1 MQVGKVTN
9 GTALG
14 TGTGTVRK
22 KTTADKW
29 VSSHQSKLGDFW
41 RRFSRNR
48 TAVIGLVLIFLNL
61 AIAVLAPVIAP
72 YDPYEQ
78 NWRNRLTPP
87 NSSHWFGTDEHGR
100 DQLSRIIWGTRIS
113 LSIGLISVSIGLV
126 GGGLLG
132 LLAGYFGGAVDNS
145 IMRVMDV
152 MMAFPGV
159 LMAMALV
166 AALGPGLYNVMIAVG
181 IWSIPLFS
189 RLVRGTVLGLKE
201 NEFIAGARAVGCG
214 NARIIFVHILPNTI
228 APILV
233 FTSLRMATALL
244 SAAALSFLGLGAQPP
259 QPDWGAML
267 SQGRAHIHSSPHLMW
282 FPGLA
287 IMVMVLSFNMLGD
300 GLRDALD
307 PRLKN

>member
-1 MQVGKVTN
+1 MQNTHVDSHAKQLPVSYGAGPKWLSSSRGK
-9 GTALG
+9 LY
-14 TGTGTVRK
+14 
-22 KTTADKW
+22 
-29 VSSHQSKLGDFW
+29 DFW
-41 RRFSRNR
+41 RRFRKNR
-48 TAVIGLVLIFLNL
+48 TAVIGLLLIAFNVSV
-61 AIAVLAPVIAP
+61 AILAPVLAP

-78 NWRNRLTPP
+78 NWRARMEGP
-87 NSSHWFGTDEHGR
+87 SAEHWFGTDQHGR
-100 DQLSRIIWGTRIS
+100 DQLSRIIWGSRIS
-113 LSIGLISVSIGLV
+113 LAIGMISVSIGLF

-132 LLAGYFGGAVDNS
+132 LVAGFFGGFVDNT
-145 IMRVMDV
+145 IMRIMDI

-181 IWSIPLFS
+181 VWSIPLFS

-201 NEFIAGARAVGCG
+201 NEFVAAARAIGCSSV
-214 NARIIFVHILPNTI
+214 RIIFFHVLPNTI

-233 FTSLRMATALL
+233 FSSLRMATALL

-267 SQGRAHIHSSPHLMW
+267 SQGRQHIHTSPHLMW
-282 FPGLA
+282 FPGAA
-287 IMVMVLSFNMLGD
+287 IMLLVLAFNMLGD

-307 PRLKN
+307 PRLRNS